1 MARKQIPGKYL
12 ESGDG
17 PEAKFRTYRLDRLKQ
32 GTFIFIFNSM
42 CSGCLLDLEAIN
54 STMEE
59 EPGLRVLL
67 VDTLDLDPETDS
79 EAERLFEAFD
89 LSLFP
94 YILKTGRKGKVAE
107 RYLEAADVRN
117 P

>member
-1 MARKQIPGKYL
+1 
-12 ESGDG
+12 
-17 PEAKFRTYRLDRLKQ
+17 
-32 GTFIFIFNSM
+32 M
-42 CSGCLLDLEAIN
+42 CSSCLLDLETIN
-54 STMEE
+54 STMKE

-94 YILKTGRKGKVAE
+94 YILKTGRKGNVAE
-107 RYLEAADVRN
+107 RYLEAADVRR